1 MDKLYNLLQ
10 EIKKRPGHYLGI
22 KSLTRLSA
30 FISGYEICIYESGKK
45 NGKLFNGFD
54 AYIHERYGINTT
66 HNAQEIVLFFALFDE
81 GLAFDRYFELLE
93 EFLKLHPEN
102 LE

>member
-1 MDKLYNLLQ
+1 MDKLYNILQ
-10 EIKKRPGHYLGI
+10 KIKKRPGLYLGI

-30 FISGYEICIYESGKK
+30 FIDGFEFCMYDSGEKK
-45 NGKLFNGFD
+45 SKLFDGFD
-54 AYIHERYGINTT
+54 EYIRERYGIHTT
-66 HNAQEIVLFFALFDE
+66 PGTEDIILFFALFDE
-81 GLAFDRYFELLE
+81 GLAFDRYFELLD